1 MLQQGS
7 IKEIENG
14 DFTFKQ
20 KMARMSF
27 EWWGDEH

>member
-20 KMARMSF
+20 NMTWMPF
-27 EWWGDEH
+27 ERWGDEN